1 MLGQMRDDLS
11 GQTRDMNSPPEI
23 CGFRWNVA
31 VSGVLCR
38 TTQAQFADFQI
49 PFAEHT
55 FCSSGRPVHFAETQ
69 DCHPCWQNGI
79 ECVCAKTPILARKAQ
94 SFAEEKEN
102 MNARPEIRRI
112 LLAKAMQRWALIGR
126 NPTAFPNSSPSRAR
140 RNFSRL
146 LAKYP
151 ELAQRLGLNIVSA
164 YPSI

>member
-1 MLGQMRDDLS
+1 MLGQMRDNLS

-31 VSGVLCR
+31 VFRALCR

-55 FCSSGRPVHFAETQ
+55 SCSSGRLGHFAETQ
-69 DCHPCWQNGI
+69 NCHPCGKNSSASAPKVKYWR
-79 ECVCAKTPILARKAQ
+79 ERRKA
-94 SFAEEKEN
+94 SPEEKEN

-151 ELAQRLGLNIVSA
+151 ELAQRLGLNIASA
-164 YPSI
+164 YPSV